1 MLNGWYLLLGSVL
14 LSIQAKEQENKSGH
28 PRRATE
34 AVDVHLLS
42 LVVDHVVENEA
53 SLKHLISHLIN

>member
-14 LSIQAKEQENKSGH
+14 LSIQAKEQENKSGR